1 MCTQVQRLTT
11 WQDQV
16 TCGSC
21 NKVLG
26 LAVGGLDIAC
36 TEEGGMMKVHMYL
49 HDLHIGRVGTSM
61 KLGNP
66 DTVGQNCSASGL

>member
-1 MCTQVQRLTT
+1 MSTQVQRLTT

-16 TCGSC
+16 MCGSC

-36 TEEGGMMKVHMYL
+36 TEEGGMMTAHMYL
-49 HDLHIGRVGTSM
+49 HDLHTGNSGTST
-61 KLGNP
+61 KIGNH
-66 DTVGQNCSASGL
+66 